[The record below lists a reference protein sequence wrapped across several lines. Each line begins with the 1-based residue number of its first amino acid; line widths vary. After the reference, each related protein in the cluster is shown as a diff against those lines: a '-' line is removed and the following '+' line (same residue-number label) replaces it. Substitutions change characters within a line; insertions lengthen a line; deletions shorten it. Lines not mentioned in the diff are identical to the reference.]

1 MPLTSIINQSLYTG
15 IFPENLKLAK
25 VLPLFK
31 KGDNQ
36 LFNNYRPISLLPS
49 ISKVFERVVFNQLYS
64 YFDENGLFYR
74 SQYGFR
80 KGHSTQFACVEFV
93 DKMLQ
98 ELDKK
103 KIPITI
109 FIDLSKAFDTLNHDI
124 MLHKLSH
131 YGVCGNTLQ
140 WFGSY
145 LSNRK
150 QYVDFESSNSTS
162 LPLST
167 GVPQGSI

>member
-1 MPLTSIINQSLYTG
+1 MSIDDIQKIIYKLKKKSSTGHDGISTKLLQRLCPIIAMPLTSIINQSLYTG

-124 MLHKLSH
+124 MLH
-131 YGVCGNTLQ
+131 
-140 WFGSY
+140 
-145 LSNRK
+145 
-150 QYVDFESSNSTS
+150 
-162 LPLST
+162 
-167 GVPQGSI
+167 